1 MEKMRYMMM
10 GMLFLVTASYGQ
22 TATKVLD
29 KTAAVVSNKSGVTA
43 SFTIS
48 SKQYGNS
55 TGTISVKGKKF
66 YANTSAGVVWF
77 DGKTQWTYVK
87 QNDEVNV
94 CNPTPA
100 DLQAINPYHFIY
112 MYKNGYTATMTTN
125 AQSYVVTLKAT
136 NKNSGVQE
144 MVVTINKQS
153 YVPSQIKMLQNR
165 QWTTV
170 QVSNFKKANLADGIF
185 RFNPKAYPDAEVID
199 LR

>member
-1 MEKMRYMMM
+1 M

-29 KTAAVVSNKSGVTA
+29 KTAAVVSAKSGVTA

>member
-1 MEKMRYMMM
+1 MM

-29 KTAAVVSNKSGVTA
+29 KTAAVVSAKSGVTA

-185 RFNPKAYPDAEVID
+185 HFNPKAYPDAEVID

>member
-1 MEKMRYMMM
+1 MM

-29 KTAAVVSNKSGVTA
+29 KTAAVVSAKSGVTA

-87 QNDEVNV
+87 QHDEVNV

-100 DLQAINPYHFIY
+100 DLQASNPYHFIY

>member
-1 MEKMRYMMM
+1 MM

-29 KTAAVVSNKSGVTA
+29 KTAAVVSAKSGVTA

>member
-1 MEKMRYMMM
+1 MFW

-22 TATKVLD
+22 TASKVLD
-29 KTAAVVSNKSGVTA
+29 KTAAVVSAKSGVTA

-55 TGTISVKGKKF
+55 SGTISVKVRKF

-87 QNDEVNV
+87 QNDEVNI
-94 CNPTPA
+94 CTPTPA

-112 MYKNGYTATMTTN
+112 MYKKGYTATMTTN

-144 MVVTINKQS
+144 MVITINRQS
-153 YVPSQIKMLQNR
+153 YVPSQIKMLQGK
-165 QWTTV
+165 QWTFI
-170 QVSNFKKANLADGIF
+170 QVTDFKKANLSDSIF
-185 RFNPKAYPDAEVID
+185 RFNPKAYPNAEIID

>member
-1 MEKMRYMMM
+1 MM

-29 KTAAVVSNKSGVTA
+29 KTAAVVSAKSGVTA

-55 TGTISVKGKKF
+55 SGTISVKGRKF